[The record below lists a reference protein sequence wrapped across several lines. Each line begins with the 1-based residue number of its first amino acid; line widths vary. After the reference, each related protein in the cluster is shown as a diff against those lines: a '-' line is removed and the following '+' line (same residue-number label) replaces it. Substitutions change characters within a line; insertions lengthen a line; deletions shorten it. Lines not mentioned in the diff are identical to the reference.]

1 MKTSGKVVA
10 SGVALAVVGGGI
22 WAVTAF
28 GFNNVDLAEAAPQGS
43 ASYMEINLDPSV
55 SQKVSAMS
63 IGKKITS
70 ITGDESTEN
79 GNLMKGFA
87 EDDFPGLNY
96 EEDIDPWLGDKAAT
110 VGFNDKFDN
119 VSVYSIDNKSE
130 ADEKVKKISEADEK
144 KKLSDKDL
152 TYEVKDKWIIV
163 APNKSIM
170 ESYNKSLEGK
180 SNLSEDEVFKSDRKA
195 AGDNIAFGWA
205 DLSKMNNKAEELSG
219 SNTPEISGRIAAA
232 LSLSSNSVDINAKT
246 YAMKVDGE
254 TSWNTEQKGIEL
266 LQDFSESAVGGFE
279 LVDLSNNL
287 KNNFNQLTEDPDLKV
302 QIQEGLDPVEETL
315 GVKIPEELEKIFG
328 TNLAFAYNE
337 TNTMEVAVK
346 GADKEVWQDL
356 YDLASTFAGDE
367 DFGTFTTVD
376 DVQKFMYD
384 YTSNGEKESENKL
397 GDTERFKQVL
407 PNLEEAQF
415 AAYLDIDKMIKLDQ
429 VEEKRNEEVDEG
441 VIGVSV
447 SYDKDKD
454 ESQISAKWLLSTDA
468 KETKRIYT
476 GKLQ

>member
-43 ASYMEINLDPSV
+43 AGYMEINLDPSV

-63 IGKKITS
+63 IGKKIAS
-70 ITGDESTEN
+70 ITGDDSTEN

-96 EEDIDPWLGDKAAT
+96 EEDIDSWLGDKAAT

-119 VSVYSIDNKSE
+119 VSIYSIDNKSE
-130 ADEKVKKISEADEK
+130 ADEKVKKV
-144 KKLSDKDL
+144 SDKDL
-152 TYEVKDKWIIV
+152 VYEVKDKWIIV

-180 SNLSEDEVFKSDRKA
+180 SSLSEDEVFKSDRKA

-205 DLSKMNNKAEELSG
+205 DLSKMNNKTEDLG
-219 SNTPEISGRIAAA
+219 YDVDTPEVSGRVSAA
-232 LSLSSNSVDINAKT
+232 LSLSSNSVDLKAKT
-246 YAMKVDGE
+246 YEMKIDGE
-254 TSWNTEQKGIEL
+254 TGWNTDQKGVQLI
-266 LQDFSESAVGGFE
+266 QGFSESAVAGFE
-279 LVDLSNNL
+279 VVDLSNSI
-287 KNNFNQLTEDPDLKV
+287 KNNWENLYQNDDMKAQL
-302 QIQEGLDPVEETL
+302 QEGLDPVEESL
-315 GVKIPEELEKIFG
+315 GVKIPDEIEKILG
-328 TNLAFAYNE
+328 NNLAFAYND
-337 TNTMEVAVK
+337 TNTMELAAK
-346 GADKEVWQDL
+346 GADKETWENL
-356 YDLASTFAGDE
+356 YSLATSFALPEE
-367 DFGTFTTVD
+367 DFGMLTTEG
-376 DVQKFMYD
+376 DVQKFMYN

-397 GDTERFKQVL
+397 GDTDSFKKAM

-429 VEEKRNEEVDEG
+429 VEEKKNEEVDEG
-441 VIGVSV
+441 AIGVTM
-447 SYDKDKD
+447 SYDKEKD
-454 ESQISAKWLLSTDA
+454 EGNFSAKWLL
-468 KETKRIYT
+468 R
-476 GKLQ
+476 